1 MMYKA
6 ILSCLL
12 ALSVSVCAAFAD
24 PGTPKQRVEDGSARI
39 FNLLLQEEFQ
49 NPQTRPNVLKEI
61 EKELIS
67 FFDFEEFATRT
78 VGPKWRQFTP
88 EQKKRFTEAFT
99 ELLRNSYIDTLNSYN
114 GETLAY
120 VGEVR
125 SKDGKK
131 VEVHTLFK
139 GQEKDYPVSFRMIV
153 KNDIWVVYD
162 VIIEG
167 ISMIKNYR
175 EQFHDILIK
184 ASPEELITRI
194 KQKANDKKN
203 EIGTKE
209 KNKDTDKK

>member
-1 MMYKA
+1 MFKR
-6 ILSCLL
+6 ILSLFFAITL
-12 ALSVSVCAAFAD
+12 CAGTAFAD

-49 NPQTRPNVLKEI
+49 NPATKPQVLKEI
-61 EKELIS
+61 EAELMG

-78 VGPKWRQFTP
+78 VGPKWRQFTQD
-88 EQKKRFTEAFT
+88 QKNRFIEAFT
-99 ELLRNSYIDTLNSYN
+99 ELLRNSYINTLNSYN

-125 SKDGKK
+125 SKDGSK

-139 GQEKDYPVSFRMIV
+139 GQEKDYPVSFRMLI
-153 KNDIWVVYD
+153 KNDQWVVYD

-175 EQFHDILIK
+175 EQFKDFLVK
-184 ASPEELITRI
+184 GDPEELIKRI
-194 KQKANDKKN
+194 KEKADEKK
-203 EIGTKE
+203 EEE
-209 KNKDTDKK
+209 KQSN

>member
-1 MMYKA
+1 MMYKV

-49 NPQTRPNVLKEI
+49 NPQTRPNILKEI

-114 GETLAY
+114 GEPSPMSAKSAPRTVKKLKSI
-120 VGEVR
+120 R
-125 SKDGKK
+125 SLKDRK
-131 VEVHTLFK
+131 
-139 GQEKDYPVSFRMIV
+139 R
-153 KNDIWVVYD
+153 
-162 VIIEG
+162 IIPYH
-167 ISMIKNYR
+167 S
-175 EQFHDILIK
+175 
-184 ASPEELITRI
+184 A
-194 KQKANDKKN
+194 
-203 EIGTKE
+203 
-209 KNKDTDKK
+209 

>member
-1 MMYKA
+1 MIKK
-6 ILSCLL
+6 ILSSLFICLSL
-12 ALSVSVCAAFAD
+12 CIGTASAD

-49 NPQTRPNVLKEI
+49 NPATKPEVLKQI
-61 EKELIS
+61 EAELTG

-88 EQKKRFTEAFT
+88 DQKNRFIEAFT
-99 ELLRNSYIDTLNSYN
+99 ELLRNSYINTLDSYN

-125 SKDGKK
+125 SKDGSK

-139 GQEKDYPVSFRMIV
+139 GQKKDYPVSFRMLI
-153 KNDIWVVYD
+153 KNDQWVVYD

-175 EQFHDILIK
+175 EQFKDFLVK
-184 ASPEELITRI
+184 ADPEELIQRI
-194 KQKANDKKN
+194 HQKAQEKKD
-203 EIGTKE
+203 EPQ
-209 KNKDTDKK
+209 NK